1 MPCLS
6 INYSKARLFTFTL
19 IISLVYL
26 NGIIGS
32 AMAQL
37 SNTNTSSV
45 QSISRTSNS
54 NCANSSSIANSN
66 SNESKVRVLP
76 PKIVMI
82 YANKQ
87 YDGELSD
94 SKYREGQ
101 TISELHIPP
110 KNVSANLPSKI
121 VQVKEGS
128 CIQFVIKGTPKLLP
142 ASSLAVTAYYSNNGT
157 AAKVLSAVN
166 SHSSIFKVTLDKGNY
181 IYLAVATW
189 LPGAEH
195 VSGYVIYKFM
205 VNVIL

>member
-37 SNTNTSSV
+37 SNINTNSV

-54 NCANSSSIANSN
+54 NCTDSSSIANSN

-94 SKYREGQ
+94 SKYRERQ

>member
-1 MPCLS
+1 
-6 INYSKARLFTFTL
+6 
-19 IISLVYL
+19 
-26 NGIIGS
+26 
-32 AMAQL
+32 MAQL
-37 SNTNTSSV
+37 SNINTSSV

-54 NCANSSSIANSN
+54 NCTDSSSIANSN

-181 IYLAVATW
+181 VNLAVATW

>member
-19 IISLVYL
+19 IVSLVYL

-45 QSISRTSNS
+45 QSIGRTSNS
-54 NCANSSSIANSN
+54 NCTNSSIANSN
-66 SNESKVRVLP
+66 SNDLKVRVLP

-87 YDGELSD
+87 YDGVLSD

-157 AAKVLSAVN
+157 AAKVLSAAN